1 MPNIQRI
8 GSASARGFGFGK
20 TGAVYFKN
28 ITETAS
34 GVDSTALIVGNALT
48 VQETASVADATSVL
62 VNYIN
67 NVVSET
73 ASGSDVVSSAPVYI
87 ATTLETAS
95 GADSISTLAT
105 NNVSATETSTISDS
119 PSSIGTFNISA
130 TETATGADSI
140 NSTRVST
147 ASVSEVVIGFDEV
160 FNLRTVRTSIAE
172 TASGADTTNSEIG
185 VSYWISNYAYATT
198 SYAETGYSSTV
209 DSDDNIYVV
218 GSGNTA
224 GVTSAVLLYKYN
236 SNGVMQWNRLI
247 SDTTDVSSEDIGF
260 GVSVDSSQNVYVTGV
275 FNLSNVYIAGYRRVM
290 LLKFDS
296 SGNKLY
302 EKGFRNTTTSV
313 TSTGYDIVLD
323 SSGNIYTTGNMGAQ
337 LLLVKYDNSGTIQWI
352 YILANEASSLGSSV
366 GRTIRINSSGNL
378 VISGQKGIVGPSTG
392 IAYEIPFIAIFD
404 TAGNLLSQK
413 RLVRTIGT
421 LGTEDSEAYSMT
433 LDVSDNIYQTGYV
446 GQGVSSV
453 NFDVNGPYVVKYDSS
468 GNFVWGKAFQ
478 NSTTAGNYPA
488 SGVVVDN
495 AGNIYFTYT
504 DRYINNSYIIVKLNS
519 SGVIQWS
526 NQISATGLFGL
537 NVNPQYYRNVLY
549 LNSDD
554 DLIFVGVMVDSPV
567 QYVPISTFTFKI
579 PKDGSKLGTY
589 TVGPWGQPITYAS
602 VSLTTYTLS
611 WTTTNA
617 SGSVSTPTYTAP
629 AEADVIAY
637 TPPETATTV
646 YI

>member
-1 MPNIQRI
+1 MPVIQRLAT
-8 GSASARGFGFGK
+8 GGARGFGLGV
-20 TGAVYFKN
+20 GGVGYSA
-28 ITETAS
+28 IISESAS
-34 GVDSTALIVGNALT
+34 
-48 VQETASVADATSVL
+48 
-62 VNYIN
+62 
-67 NVVSET
+67 
-73 ASGSDVVSSAPVYI
+73 
-87 ATTLETAS
+87 
-95 GADSISTLAT
+95 
-105 NNVSATETSTISDS
+105 ISDS
-119 PSSIGTFNISA
+119 VNWGTPYQGNIS
-130 TETATGADSI
+130 ESATGS
-140 NSTRVST
+140 
-147 ASVSEVVIGFDEV
+147 
-160 FNLRTVRTSIAE
+160 
-172 TASGADTTNSEIG
+172 DTTNSEFG
-185 VSYWISNYAYATT
+185 NNYWISNYAYATT
-198 SYAETGYSSTV
+198 GNAETGYSSTV

-247 SDTTDVSSEDIGF
+247 SDTTSASSDDIGF
-260 GVSVDSSQNVYVTGV
+260 GVSVDLSQNVYVTGV
-275 FNLSNVYIAGYRRVM
+275 FNLGNISAAGYRRVM

-302 EKGFRNTTTSV
+302 EKGLRNTTTST

-323 SSGNIYTTGNMGAQ
+323 SSGNIYTTGNMGTQ

-352 YILANEASSLGSSV
+352 YRLANEASSLGSSV
-366 GRTIRINSSGNL
+366 GRTIRINSSGDL

-392 IAYEIPFIAIFD
+392 VEYSIPFIAIFD

-413 RLVRTIGT
+413 RLVRTAGT
-421 LGTEDSEAYSMT
+421 LGTNDSEAYSMT

-446 GQGVSSV
+446 GEGVGAG
-453 NFDVNGPYVVKYDSS
+453 VNGPYVVKYDSS

-488 SGVVVDN
+488 SGVAVDN
-495 AGNIYFTYT
+495 AGNIYFAFT
-504 DRYINNSYIIVKLNS
+504 DRYTYDSYIIVKLDS
-519 SGVIQWS
+519 SGTLQWS
-526 NQISATGLFGL
+526 NQISAVGDFGISS
-537 NVNPQYYRNVLY
+537 NTSFYRNVLY
-549 LNSDD
+549 LNSDE
-554 DLIFVGVMVDSPV
+554 DLVFVGVMVSSVAPAI
-567 QYVPISTFTFKI
+567 PTSTFTFKL

-602 VSLTTYTLS
+602 VSLTTYTLF

-617 SGSVSTPTYTAP
+617 SGSVNTPTYTAP